1 MRLPYRF
8 FSGDLRGLLR
18 TATKPAMLRVRAFQ
32 GLSPKPELAAQV
44 ACVPY
49 DVVNRA
55 EAAALTAGN
64 PHSLMHVDRAEI
76 NLPPET
82 DPYSEIVYATAKKNL
97 GGLVSSGALVR
108 EPGPT
113 VYLYRQQMGDHV
125 QTGVAAVC
133 HIDDYENDIIR
144 KHEKTRKDKEDDRTK
159 LIGTLGAD
167 TGPVF
172 LTYRGR
178 PDIDALVAARTS
190 LPPDADFV
198 APDGIRHTLWKIRET
213 GALAKAFTNVPLAY
227 VADGHHRSASAARV
241 GRERRAANPNHIG
254 DEEYNW
260 FLCVLFP
267 ADQLRILPYNRV
279 VNDLN
284 GHTPEEFLAKVSKI
298 FEISVGAPASP
309 SAPGHVSMFFG
320 GQWIG
325 LSWKTDP
332 SANPVARLDVSVVQD
347 RLLAPLLGIDDP
359 RTSKRVDFVGG
370 IRGTQELEDRVTS
383 GRAAVAF
390 SMFPVTVDQL
400 MDIADAGQI
409 MPPKSTW
416 FEPKLRSGLFIHTF

>member
-1 MRLPYRF
+1 
-8 FSGDLRGLLR
+8 
-18 TATKPAMLRVRAFQ
+18 MLKVRAFQ

-49 DVVNRA
+49 DVVNRE
-55 EAAALTAGN
+55 EAAALAAGN
-64 PHSLMHVDRAEI
+64 PVSLMHVDRAEI
-76 NLPPET
+76 GLPTET

-97 GGLVSSGALVR
+97 DGLVSSGALVR

-113 VYLYRQQMGDHV
+113 IYLYRQQMGDHV
-125 QTGVAAVC
+125 QTGMAAVC

-144 KHEKTRKDKEDDRTK
+144 KHEKPRKDKEDDRTR

-178 PDIDALVAARTS
+178 PEIDALVAAQTS
-190 LPPDADFV
+190 LPPDVDFV
-198 APDGIRHTLWKIRET
+198 APDGIRHTLWKMRET
-213 GALAKAFTNVPLAY
+213 SPLAEAFAKVPLAY

-241 GRERRAANPNHIG
+241 GRERRAANPNHTG

-284 GHTPEEFLAKVSKI
+284 GHTPEEFLAKASKI
-298 FEISVGAPASP
+298 FEITVGAPASP

-325 LSWKTDP
+325 LSWKADP
-332 SANPVARLDVSVVQD
+332 SADPVARLDVSVLQD
-347 RLLAPLLGIDDP
+347 RLLAPVLGIDDP

-370 IRGTQELEDRVTS
+370 IRGTQELEDRVKT
-383 GRAAVAF
+383 GQAAVAF

>member
-1 MRLPYRF
+1 
-8 FSGDLRGLLR
+8 
-18 TATKPAMLRVRAFQ
+18 MLKVRAFR
-32 GLSPKPELAAQV
+32 GLSPKPELAPEV

-49 DVVNRA
+49 DVVNRE

-76 NLPPET
+76 DLPPGT
-82 DPYSEIVYATAKKNL
+82 DPYSDTVYATAKKNL
-97 GGLVSSGALVR
+97 DALISSGTLVR
-108 EPGPT
+108 EPAPT
-113 VYLYRQQMGDHV
+113 IYLYRQQMGDHI

-144 KHEKTRKDKEDDRTK
+144 KHEKTRKDKEDDRTR

-172 LTYRGR
+172 LTYRSR
-178 PDIDALVAARTS
+178 PEIDALVSTETA
-190 LPPDADFV
+190 LPPVVDFL
-198 APDGIRHTLWKIRET
+198 APDGIRHTLWRMRENGPLT
-213 GALAKAFTNVPLAY
+213 EAFGRVPLAY

-241 GRERRAANPNHIG
+241 GRERRAANPDHNG
-254 DEEYNW
+254 TEDYNW

-279 VNDLN
+279 VADLN
-284 GHTPEEFLAKVSKI
+284 GLTPEAFLKKVGEV
-298 FEISVGAPASP
+298 FEITESAPPSP
-309 SAPGHVSMFFG
+309 SAPGNVSMFFNG
-320 GQWIG
+320 RWTG
-325 LSWKTDP
+325 LSWKTDS
-332 SANPVARLDVSVVQD
+332 SADPVSRLDVSVLQD
-347 RLLAPLLGIDDP
+347 RLLAPVLGIDDP
-359 RTSKRVDFVGG
+359 RTSKRIDFVGG
-370 IRGTQELEDRVTS
+370 IRGTKELEDRVS
-383 GRAAVAF
+383 SQKAAVAF
-390 SMFPVTVDQL
+390 SLYPVTCDQL

>member
-1 MRLPYRF
+1 
-8 FSGDLRGLLR
+8 
-18 TATKPAMLRVRAFQ
+18 MLRVRAFQ
-32 GLSPKPELAAQV
+32 GLSPKPELAADV

-49 DVVNRA
+49 DVVSRE
-55 EAAALTAGN
+55 EAAALAAGN
-64 PHSLMHVDRAEI
+64 PHTLMHVDRAEI
-76 NLPPET
+76 DLPPET
-82 DPYSEIVYATAKKNL
+82 DPYSDIVYSTAKKNL
-97 GGLVSSGALVR
+97 DGLVSSGALVR
-108 EPGPT
+108 EQGPT

-144 KHEKTRKDKEDDRTK
+144 KHEKTRKDKEDDRTR
-159 LIGTLGAD
+159 LIGTLEAD

-178 PDIDALVAARTS
+178 AEIDALVGGQTS
-190 LPPDADFV
+190 LPPAVDFV
-198 APDGIRHTLWKIRET
+198 APDGIRHSLWKVQET
-213 GALAKAFTNVPLAY
+213 GPLSEEFAQVPLAY

-241 GRERRAANPNHIG
+241 GRERRAMNPHHTGN
-254 DEEYNW
+254 EEYNW

-284 GHTPEEFLAKVSKI
+284 GHTAEEFLARVRET
-298 FEISVGAPASP
+298 FEVTEDAPASP
-309 SAPGHVSMFFG
+309 AAPGNVSMFLDDR
-320 GQWIG
+320 WIG

-332 SANPVARLDVSVVQD
+332 SADPVARLDVSVLQD
-347 RLLAPLLGIDDP
+347 RLLAPFLGIDDP

-370 IRGTQELEDRVTS
+370 IRGTSELEERVKT

-390 SMFPVTVDQL
+390 SMYPVTVDQL

>member
-1 MRLPYRF
+1 
-8 FSGDLRGLLR
+8 
-18 TATKPAMLRVRAFQ
+18 MLRVRAFQ
-32 GLSPKPELAAQV
+32 GLSPKPELAADV

-49 DVVNRA
+49 DVVNRE

-64 PHSLMHVDRAEI
+64 PISLMHVDRAEI
-76 NLPPET
+76 DLPPET
-82 DPYSEIVYATAKKNL
+82 DPYSAIVYETAKKNL
-97 GGLVSSGALVR
+97 DGLVSSGALVR
-108 EPGPT
+108 EAGPT
-113 VYLYRQQMGDHV
+113 IYLYRQQMGDHV

-144 KHEKTRKDKEDDRTK
+144 KHEKTRKDKEDDRTR

-172 LTYRGR
+172 LTYRGC
-178 PDIDALVAARTS
+178 PEIDALVAAQTS
-190 LPPDADFV
+190 LPPAVDFA
-198 APDGIRHTLWKIRET
+198 APDGIRHTLWKMRET
-213 GALAKAFTNVPLAY
+213 GPLAEAFASVPLAY

-241 GRERRAANPNHIG
+241 GRERRATNPDHTG
-254 DEEYNW
+254 GEDYNW

-284 GHTPEEFLAKVSKI
+284 GHSPEEFLTKVSEI
-298 FEISVGAPASP
+298 FEVTENSPASP
-309 SAPGHVSMFFG
+309 AAPGHVSMFFG
-320 GQWIG
+320 GRWVG

-332 SANPVARLDVSVVQD
+332 SADPVARLDVSVLQD
-347 RLLAPLLGIDDP
+347 RLLAPVLGIDDP

-370 IRGTQELEDRVTS
+370 IRGTRELEDRVNS

-390 SMFPVTVDQL
+390 SMFPVTVGQL

>member
-1 MRLPYRF
+1 
-8 FSGDLRGLLR
+8 
-18 TATKPAMLRVRAFQ
+18 MLKVRAFR
-32 GLSPKPELAAQV
+32 GLSPKPELASEV

-49 DVVNRA
+49 DVVNRE

-76 NLPPET
+76 DLPPET
-82 DPYSEIVYATAKKNL
+82 DPYSDIVYATAKKNL
-97 GGLVSSGALVR
+97 DALVSSGTLVR
-108 EPGPT
+108 EPAPT
-113 VYLYRQQMGDHV
+113 IYLYRQQMGAHI

-144 KHEKTRKDKEDDRTK
+144 KHEKTRKDKEDDRTR

-172 LTYRGR
+172 LTYRSR
-178 PDIDALVAARTS
+178 PDIDALVSAETA
-190 LPPDADFV
+190 LPPVVDFL
-198 APDGIRHTLWKIRET
+198 APDGIRHTLWRMRENAPLT
-213 GALAKAFTNVPLAY
+213 EAFARVPLAY

-241 GRERRAANPNHIG
+241 GRERRAANPNHDG
-254 DEEYNW
+254 TEEYNW

-279 VNDLN
+279 VADLN
-284 GHTPEEFLAKVSKI
+284 GLTPEAFLKKVGEV
-298 FEISVGAPASP
+298 FEITE
-309 SAPGHVSMFFG
+309 SAPPTPTAPENVSMFFNG
-320 GQWIG
+320 RWIG

-332 SANPVARLDVSVVQD
+332 SADPVSRLDVSVLQD
-347 RLLAPLLGIDDP
+347 RLLSPVLGIDDP
-359 RTSKRVDFVGG
+359 RTSKRIDFVGG
-370 IRGTQELEDRVTS
+370 IRGTSELEERVS
-383 GRAAVAF
+383 SRKAAVAF
-390 SMFPVTVDQL
+390 SLFPVTCDQL

>member
-1 MRLPYRF
+1 
-8 FSGDLRGLLR
+8 
-18 TATKPAMLRVRAFQ
+18 MLRVRAFQ
-32 GLSPKPELAAQV
+32 GLSPKPELAADV

-49 DVVNRA
+49 DVVNRE
-55 EAAALTAGN
+55 EAAELARDN

-76 NLPPET
+76 DLPAET

-97 GGLVSSGALVR
+97 DGLVASGVLVR
-108 EPGPT
+108 EPSPT
-113 VYLYRQQMGDHV
+113 VYLYRQQMGSHV
-125 QTGVAAVC
+125 QTGVVGVC

-159 LIGTLGAD
+159 LIGVLGAD

-172 LTYRGR
+172 LTYRAR
-178 PDIDALVAARTS
+178 PEIDKLVAEQTS
-190 LPPDADFV
+190 LPPDVDFV
-198 APDGIRHTLWKIRET
+198 APDGIRHSLWRMT
-213 GALAKAFTNVPLAY
+213 GHSALTKAFGNVPLAY

-241 GRERRAANPNHIG
+241 GRERRVANSAHTG
-254 DEEYNW
+254 AEDYNW

-267 ADQLRILPYNRV
+267 ADQLQILPYNRV
-279 VNDLN
+279 VVDLN
-284 GHTPEEFLAKVSKI
+284 GLTAEELLAKI
-298 FEISVGAPASP
+298 RAEFEVKDNASASP
-309 SAPGHVSMFFG
+309 AAPGQVSMFLDG
-320 GQWIG
+320 RWIG
-325 LSWKTDP
+325 LSWTPDP
-332 SANPVARLDVSVVQD
+332 SADPVSRLDVSVLQD

-359 RTSKRVDFVGG
+359 RTSKRIDFVGG
-370 IRGTQELEDRVTS
+370 IRGTSELEERVTS

>member
-1 MRLPYRF
+1 QA
-8 FSGDLRGLLR
+8 G
-18 TATKPAMLRVRAFQ
+18 MLRVRAFQ
-32 GLSPKPELAAQV
+32 GLSPKPELAADV

-49 DVVNRA
+49 DVVNRE

-76 NLPPET
+76 DLPPET
-82 DPYSEIVYATAKKNL
+82 DPYSDIVYATARRNL
-97 GGLVSSGALVR
+97 DGLVSSGSLLR
-108 EPGPT
+108 EAVPT
-113 VYLYRQQMGDHV
+113 IYLYRQQMGDHV

-133 HIDDYENDIIR
+133 HIDDYENDLIR
-144 KHEKTRKDKEDDRTK
+144 KHEKTRKDKEDDRTR
-159 LIGTLGAD
+159 LIGTLRAD

-172 LTYRGR
+172 LTYRAR
-178 PDIDALVAARTS
+178 PEIDALVNAETA
-190 LPPDADFV
+190 LPPVVDFV
-198 APDGIRHTLWKIRET
+198 APDGIRHSLWRMRESSP
-213 GALAKAFTNVPLAY
+213 LADAFAKVPLAY

-241 GRERRAANPNHIG
+241 GRELREANPNHTG

-284 GHTPEEFLAKVSKI
+284 GLTPEEFLAKAGKI
-298 FEISVGAPASP
+298 FDVKEGAPATP
-309 SAPGHVSMFFG
+309 LGPGNVSMFFG
-320 GQWIG
+320 GRWIG
-325 LSWKTDP
+325 LSWKADSSADP
-332 SANPVARLDVSVVQD
+332 VSRLDVSILQD
-347 RLLAPLLGIDDP
+347 CLLAPVLGIDDP
-359 RTSKRVDFVGG
+359 RTSKRIDFVGG
-370 IRGTQELEDRVTS
+370 IRGTKELEERVTS

-390 SMFPVTVDQL
+390 SMYPVTVDQL

>member
-1 MRLPYRF
+1 
-8 FSGDLRGLLR
+8 
-18 TATKPAMLRVRAFQ
+18 MLKVRAFR
-32 GLSPKPELAAQV
+32 GLSPKPELASEV

-49 DVVNRA
+49 DVVNRE

-76 NLPPET
+76 DLPPET
-82 DPYSEIVYATAKKNL
+82 DPYSDIVYATAKKNL
-97 GGLVSSGALVR
+97 DALVSSGTLVR
-108 EPGPT
+108 EPAPAI
-113 VYLYRQQMGDHV
+113 YLYRQQMGSHI

-133 HIDDYENDIIR
+133 HINDYENDIIR
-144 KHEKTRKDKEDDRTK
+144 KHEKTRKDKEDDRTH

-172 LTYRGR
+172 LTYRSR
-178 PDIDALVAARTS
+178 PDIDALVSAETA
-190 LPPDADFV
+190 LPPVVDFL
-198 APDGIRHTLWKIRET
+198 APDGIRHTLWRMRENT
-213 GALAKAFTNVPLAY
+213 PLTEAFARVPLAY

-241 GRERRAANPNHIG
+241 GRERRAANPNHDG
-254 DEEYNW
+254 TEEYNW

-279 VNDLN
+279 VADLN
-284 GHTPEEFLAKVSKI
+284 GLTPEAFLKKVGEV
-298 FEISVGAPASP
+298 FEITE
-309 SAPGHVSMFFG
+309 SAPPTPTAPENVSMFFNG
-320 GQWIG
+320 RWIG

-332 SANPVARLDVSVVQD
+332 SADPVSRLDVSVLQD
-347 RLLAPLLGIDDP
+347 RLLSPVLGIDDP
-359 RTSKRVDFVGG
+359 RTSKRIDFVGG
-370 IRGTQELEDRVTS
+370 IRGTSELEERVS
-383 GRAAVAF
+383 SRKAAVAF
-390 SMFPVTVDQL
+390 SLFPVTCDQL

>member
-1 MRLPYRF
+1 
-8 FSGDLRGLLR
+8 
-18 TATKPAMLRVRAFQ
+18 MLRVRAFQ
-32 GLSPKPELAAQV
+32 GLSPKPELAADV

-49 DVVNRA
+49 DVVNRE

-64 PHSLMHVDRAEI
+64 PNSLMHVDRAEI
-76 NLPPET
+76 GLPPET
-82 DPYSEIVYATAKKNL
+82 DPYSDIVYATAKSNL
-97 GGLVSSGALVR
+97 DALVASGALVR
-108 EPGPT
+108 EASP
-113 VYLYRQQMGDHV
+113 VIYLYRQQMGEHI

-133 HIDDYENDIIR
+133 HIEDYENDIIR
-144 KHEKTRKDKEDDRTK
+144 KHEKTRKDKEDDRTR

-178 PDIDALVAARTS
+178 PEIDALVAAETA
-190 LPPDADFV
+190 LPPVVDFV
-198 APDGIRHTLWKIRET
+198 APDGIRHSLWRMSGSGSLSREFS
-213 GALAKAFTNVPLAY
+213 KVPLAY

-241 GRERRAANPNHIG
+241 GRERRAANPNHDG
-254 DEEYNW
+254 TEEYNW

-267 ADQLRILPYNRV
+267 ADQLKILPYNRV

-284 GHTPEEFLAKVSKI
+284 GLTPEEFLAKVREVFDVNES
-298 FEISVGAPASP
+298 APASP
-309 SAPGHVSMFFG
+309 ASPGQVSMFFQG
-320 GQWIG
+320 RWIG
-325 LSWKTDP
+325 LSWKADADADP
-332 SANPVARLDVSVVQD
+332 VSRLDVSVLQD
-347 RLLAPLLGIDDP
+347 RLLSPVLGIDDP
-359 RTSKRVDFVGG
+359 RTSKRIDFVGG
-370 IRGTQELEDRVTS
+370 IRGTKELEERVTS

-390 SMFPVTVDQL
+390 SMYPVTVDQL